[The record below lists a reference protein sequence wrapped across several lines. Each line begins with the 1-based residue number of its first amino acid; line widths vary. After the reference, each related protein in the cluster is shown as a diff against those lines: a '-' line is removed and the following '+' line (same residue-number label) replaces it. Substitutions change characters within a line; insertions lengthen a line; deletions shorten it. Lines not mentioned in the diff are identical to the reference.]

1 MSRRAAFSRYLIAV
15 ALVAAWVTAVLSGAV
30 GR

>member
-1 MSRRAAFSRYLIAV
+1 MNRRAALTRYLIAV
-15 ALVAAWVTAVLSGAV
+15 ALVAAWVAAVLSGAA